1 MASDNGH
8 KLAPV
13 AVVGMSCRLPGG
25 ISTLDDFWA
34 MLSRARSGW
43 REIPEDRFSSKAFW
57 HPNPQ
62 KKGCFNARGGYFMDH
77 DLSKFDAQFFNITKQ
92 EAAAMDPKQ
101 RQLLECTYEALEN
114 AGISKDTV
122 AGSNMGV
129 FVGGSCS
136 DYVMSTHRDPDSV
149 PMFDVT
155 GNHQS
160 IQSGRISHA
169 FDLRGPC
176 FSVDTACSSG
186 LYALHSA
193 VQSIRA
199 GDCDSAVVGGCHLHL
214 QPDYWVSMSMS
225 GLFSE
230 HGKTYAFDHRA
241 KSGFARGEGVGCLIL
256 KSLDQAIKDRD
267 KIRSIIVNTGTNQ
280 DGRTVGLSTPSAE
293 AQEQLIRDVYE
304 RAGINMH
311 DVGFVEAHGTGTK
324 IGDPIE
330 ARAIYNALGE
340 GRTKRNPLYFGSV
353 KTNIGHLENAS
364 GIISVIKASLM
375 LEKGFILPNV
385 NFEKANPSIPLDE
398 WNMRVPMSLRS
409 WPAQKKYISVNNFG
423 FGGSN
428 AHCILMKPEL
438 QLSQVVQEKSDSQHK
453 LFVLSGHG
461 EKSAQERAKQLG
473 IYAEQH
479 PEVFQKRLVTNLAY
493 TLCERR
499 SHLPWRIAIT
509 STCCNDIVEALNTMD
524 AKPARVSTSAPK
536 IAFVFTG
543 QGAQWHAMGREL
555 LTSHPIFANTM
566 READDCLRNLGADFS
581 LLEELAKDKESSE
594 VNKARLSQPACTA
607 VQLGLTRL
615 LSSWGIEPVAV
626 VGHSSGEIGAAFAA
640 GAITLEAAM
649 AAAYQ
654 RGQATLQMK
663 AQHPDLR
670 GGMLAVGA
678 SPSDV
683 RKIIKSMNIDGAAVA
698 CENSPGSTT
707 VSGDVEDIDKL
718 AAELETRKVFNRKL
732 LVDVAYHSSHMELV
746 AEDYTRSIKN
756 VTATD
761 GNGKTA
767 FFSSLRGT
775 ALEKPSSLTAEYWR
789 DNLVKP
795 VLFSSALEALCR
807 EVEPTVLVE
816 IGPHAALEGPIK
828 QVLREMG
835 DKATSIK
842 YCPTLVRNQN
852 ASETALKA
860 AGRLFV
866 MGQSLRFDEVNQ
878 TLAGSDLPVV
888 IDDMLPYPWAHE
900 KYWFETRMSREHR
913 IREFERHDLLGLL
926 STTSNDFEHRWRNI
940 LTTDDVPWLRDHRMQ
955 SLVTFPLAG
964 FLAMIAEAASQRATM
979 KRVAFDRFCLREIQ
993 VTSPLI
999 MTDGDS
1005 YEVTVSLSRY
1015 AEGTRSYSNSW
1026 DSFCVS
1032 SWTQQRG
1039 WVEHCRGLVNV
1050 RNSEAVNPLGS
1061 TVKMEARNRLEKAS
1075 KTCQE
1080 KVASEKLY
1088 SELTDKGAEYG
1099 PLFRIDGDSQIAV
1112 GEGHSMANV
1121 KVPNTKACM
1130 PHTHEASSILSS
1142 AVVDMF
1148 FHLTFAILGAGRNL
1162 MPNLYMPNAIRTL
1175 EFSKNFPNE
1184 IGQSMK
1190 VVCEGY
1196 PDTVSMVPAD
1206 FSIDAWVLQESTLP
1220 VFSAQGFTMSPVNDQ
1235 ISEQIE
1241 PPSHCFKV
1249 QWEELADGVE
1259 KPNGV
1264 NGTNGHHANGVATN
1278 GHANGVNGHHANGVN
1293 GSNGHANGVN
1303 GHSNGVN
1310 GHANG
1315 HSNGVNGH
1323 SNGVNG
1329 HATNGAGGQ
1338 DSNGDAESISES
1350 EFSAPVVIV
1359 SDNGEDDPLT
1369 KSLVDLIALKTGVA
1383 PKVSS
1388 LDSLDASDKICVS
1401 ICELNSPVIS
1411 NITGKGFDKL
1421 QKVILTANT
1430 LLWVSA
1436 GTYKNAKH
1444 PDSALAQ
1451 GLFRTVRSE
1460 TSKLAATLDLDPD
1473 SSLDHDS
1480 RSELIIQALRRV
1492 VASEEETG
1500 PSDFEFAE
1508 SQGKLVVPRVV
1519 EDREMNQLI
1528 QHQTQPTGPYLQPFD
1543 QYGRRLQIAIG
1554 SHGALDTIY
1563 FRDQPPRPLRDDE
1576 VEVKIAATGMNFK
1589 DVVIAMGQVPSAYIG
1604 VECSGTISNVGAK
1617 VTSLSVGDRVCAM
1630 SLGAYGT
1637 FARCRATSAAVIPHD
1652 MSFETAASIPVVYST
1667 AYYGMVELAR
1677 LQPGESIL
1685 IHAASGGVGQAAIQ
1699 LAQMIGAEVYAT
1711 VGGVDKKQLLMKEYG
1726 IAEDR
1731 IFYSRTADFGPAIRE
1746 ATGGRGVDVVLNS
1759 LAGELLRESWESL
1772 AHFGRFIE
1780 IGKRDITSNT
1790 RLDMSKFEHNVT
1802 FSSVDLTLVASERP
1816 KIMGSVLT
1824 SVMELMGKKKIA
1836 PIGPITV
1843 MGISELETALRTLQ
1857 SGKSTGKLVIAPR
1870 PGEQVKVTHRPAAT
1884 ILNGHATYII
1894 IGGTGGLGRSMAK
1907 RMVQRGA
1914 KHIVLLSRAGRMTA
1928 ELAQLS
1934 EECRELGAT
1943 ITVKPC
1949 NVANEGSVRQVV
1961 EECTRSLP
1969 PIRGVIHAAMVLR
1982 DMLFEKMSFDD
1993 FNQVMEAKVAGTW
2006 NFHRALGSHQLD
2018 FFIMLSSVAGIVGNR
2033 GQAAYAAANTF
2044 LDAFVQY
2051 RTQRGLP
2058 ATSIDLTA
2066 VEDIGYLAENAAR
2079 SKEVLKTL
2087 EGSSFGE
2094 AEVLALLEAGI
2105 RGQISQLSNS
2115 QCITG
2120 LNFAAGKSL
2129 PFYAEDAR
2137 FTHLRNAFQSENQAA
2152 EVSATGQALP
2162 SQELIQAASYDAAV
2176 NIVSQRIWEKLCAI
2190 LMLQPSDMDLKSSVK
2205 SYGLDSLNAIELRN
2219 WIGKEYSAHLQ
2230 VLELL
2235 TSGTIMDLAALTM
2248 KKSKI
2253 KHPHKEA

>member
-1 MASDNGH
+1 MASDNGR

-25 ISTLDDFWA
+25 ISTLDDFWT

-43 REIPEDRFSSKAFW
+43 REIPEDRFSSKAFF

-77 DLSKFDAQFFNITKQ
+77 DLSLFDAPFFNITKQ
-92 EAAAMDPKQ
+92 EAMAMDPKQ

-114 AGISKDTV
+114 AGISKESV

-129 FVGGSCS
+129 FIGGSAS
-136 DYVMSTHRDPDSV
+136 DYAMSTYRDPDSL

-160 IQSGRISHA
+160 ILSGRISHA

-186 LYALHSA
+186 LYALHAA
-193 VQSIRA
+193 VQSIRS
-199 GDCDSAVVGGCHLHL
+199 GDCDSAVVAGCHLHL
-214 QPDYWVSMSMS
+214 QPDHWVSMSMS
-225 GLFSE
+225 GLFAE
-230 HGKTYAFDHRA
+230 HGQTYAFDHRA

-256 KSLDQAIKDRD
+256 KSLDRAQADKDQ
-267 KIRSIIVNTGTNQ
+267 IRSIIVNTGANQ

-293 AQEQLIRDVYE
+293 AQEKLIRDVYTK
-304 RAGINMH
+304 AGVDVH
-311 DVGFVEAHGTGTK
+311 EVGFIEAHGTGTK

-330 ARAIYNALGE
+330 ARAIYNALGQ
-340 GRTKRNPLYFGSV
+340 GRTKRQPLYMGSV

-375 LEKGFILPNV
+375 LEKGFILPNI

-398 WNMRVPMSLRS
+398 WNIKVPTSLRS
-409 WPAQKKYISVNNFG
+409 WPAQKRFISVNNFG

-428 AHCILMKPEL
+428 AHCILQRPDIIPSAL
-438 QLSQVVQEKSDSQHK
+438 TQEKPDNRQK
-453 LFVLSGHG
+453 LFVLSGYT
-461 EKSAQERAKQLG
+461 EEAAKQRANHLG

-479 PEVFQKRLVTNLAY
+479 PEVFQKRLVNNMAY
-493 TLCERR
+493 TLCQRR
-499 SHLPWRIAIT
+499 SHLPWRVAIAA
-509 STCCNDIVEALNTMD
+509 TCCSDIVEALNGID
-524 AKPARVSTSAPK
+524 AKPARVSAKAPR

-555 LTSHPIFANTM
+555 MTSHPVFADTM
-566 READDCLRNLGADFS
+566 READACLSSLGADFS
-581 LLEELAKDKESSE
+581 LLEELAKDKETSE

-607 VQLGLTRL
+607 VQLALVRL
-615 LSSWGIEPVAV
+615 LASWGIEPLAV
-626 VGHSSGEIGAAFAA
+626 VGHSSGEIGAAFAT
-640 GAITLEAAM
+640 GAVSLEDAMSAAF
-649 AAAYQ
+649 Q
-654 RGQATLQMK
+654 RGQATLRMK
-663 AQHPDLR
+663 AENPDLK

-678 SPSDV
+678 SPAEV
-683 RKIIKSMNIDGAAVA
+683 RKTIKAMGLEGAAVA

-707 VSGDVEDIDKL
+707 VSGDVQDVEKL
-718 AAELETRKVFNRKL
+718 AAELESRKVFNRKL

-746 AEDYTRSIKN
+746 AEEYTRSIKDIK
-756 VTATD
+756 ATE
-761 GNGKTA
+761 GSTKTS
-767 FFSSLRGT
+767 FFSSLQGK
-775 ALEKPSSLTAEYWR
+775 ALDSPSSLTAEYWR

-807 EVEPTVLVE
+807 EAEPTVLVE

-835 DKATSIK
+835 DKVASSIK
-842 YCPTLVRNQN
+842 YCPTLVRNKDAT
-852 ASETALKA
+852 ASALQT

-866 MGQSLRFDEVNQ
+866 MGQPIRFEEVNQ
-878 TLAGSDLPVV
+878 MDNVDAPSV
-888 IDDMLPYPWAHE
+888 IDDMLPYPWTHE

-913 IREFERHDLLGLL
+913 IKEFARHDLLGRL
-926 STTSNDFEHRWRNI
+926 STTSSDFEHRWRNI
-940 LTTDDVPWLRDHRMQ
+940 LTTDDVPWLRDHKMQ
-955 SLVTFPLAG
+955 SLVTFPFAG
-964 FLAMIAEAASQRATM
+964 FIAMVAEAASQRAAM
-979 KRVAFDRFCLREIQ
+979 KRVSFDRFCLREVQI
-993 VTSPLI
+993 TSPLI
-999 MTDGDS
+999 MNDGDE
-1005 YEVTVSLSRY
+1005 YEVTLSLTRY
-1015 AEGTRSYSNSW
+1015 AEGTRSYSNAW

-1039 WVEHCRGLVNV
+1039 WVEHCRGLISV
-1050 RNSEAVNPLGS
+1050 RKNEAVNPVGT
-1061 TVKMEARNRLEKAS
+1061 TVKRDARRRFDRAS
-1075 KTCQE
+1075 GVCDQVVDKD
-1080 KVASEKLY
+1080 KFYAD
-1088 SELTDKGAEYG
+1088 LTGNGAEYG
-1099 PLFRIDGDSQIAV
+1099 PLFRIDDDTLV
-1112 GEGHSMANV
+1112 GEGHSLTTI
-1121 KVPNTKACM
+1121 KIPDTSACM
-1130 PHTHEASSILSS
+1130 PHNYEAPSILSA

-1148 FHLTFAILGAGRNL
+1148 FHLTFAILGAGRGL
-1162 MPNLYMPNAIRTL
+1162 MPNLYMPNAVKHM
-1175 EFSKNFPNE
+1175 EFSKEFPA
-1184 IGQSMK
+1184 IPGQTMRAI
-1190 VVCEGY
+1190 CEGY
-1196 PDTVSMVPAD
+1196 PDTGNLIPAD
-1206 FSIDAWVLQESTLP
+1206 FSIDVWESPDSVQPL
-1220 VFSAQGFTMSPVNDQ
+1220 FSTQGFTMTPVNDRV
-1235 ISEQIE
+1235 SEQIE
-1241 PPSHCFKV
+1241 PPSICFKV
-1249 QWEELADGVE
+1249 EWEELGGKAS
-1259 KPNGV
+1259 PAPAHNGQA
-1264 NGTNGHHANGVATN
+1264 NSSNGHDS
-1278 GHANGVNGHHANGVN
+1278 NGVNGHEMNEVNGANGHSNGVN
-1293 GSNGHANGVN
+1293 GHTNGVN

-1310 GHANG
+1310 GHSNGANG
-1315 HSNGVNGH
+1315 HANGFNGSNGAH
-1323 SNGVNG
+1323 DYNG
-1329 HATNGAGGQ
+1329 HADVDV
-1338 DSNGDAESISES
+1338 DSAP
-1350 EFSAPVVIV
+1350 EFSAPVVII
-1359 SDNGEDDPLT
+1359 SDNKGESDPLA
-1369 KSLVDLIALKTGVA
+1369 KALVDLIALKTGVT
-1383 PKVSS
+1383 PTICP
-1388 LDSLDASDKICVS
+1388 LDTLDATDKICISV
-1401 ICELNSPVIS
+1401 CELNSPVIS
-1411 NITGKGFDKL
+1411 NISDKAFDKL
-1421 QKVILTANT
+1421 QKVILTANA

-1436 GTYKNAKH
+1436 GTFKNAKH
-1444 PDSALAQ
+1444 PDGALAQ
-1451 GLFRTVRSE
+1451 GLLRTVRSE
-1460 TSKLAATLDLDPD
+1460 TSKMAATLDLDPD
-1473 SSLDHDS
+1473 SPLDNGS

-1492 VASEEETG
+1492 LASEKEVG

-1508 SQGKLVVPRVV
+1508 SEGKLVVPRVV
-1519 EDREMNQLI
+1519 EDVEMNQLV

-1554 SHGALDTIY
+1554 TYGALDSLY
-1563 FRDQPPRPLRDDE
+1563 FCDQPARPLRDDE

-1589 DVVIAMGQVPSAYIG
+1589 DVVIAMGQVPSPYLG

-1667 AYYGMVELAR
+1667 AYYGMIELAR
-1677 LQPGESIL
+1677 LQPGESVL

-1699 LAQMIGAEVYAT
+1699 LAHMIGAEIYAT
-1711 VGGVDKKQLLMKEYG
+1711 VGGADKKQLLMDKYG
-1726 IAEDR
+1726 IPEDR

-1746 ATGGRGVDVVLNS
+1746 ATGGHGVDVVLNS

-1790 RLDMSKFEHNVT
+1790 RLDMNKFEHNVT

-1816 KIMGSVLT
+1816 KIMSSVLN
-1824 SVMELMGKKKIA
+1824 SVMELMSKKSIA

-1843 MGISELETALRTLQ
+1843 LGISELETALRTLQ
-1857 SGKSTGKLVIAPR
+1857 SGKSTGKLIISPR
-1870 PGEQVKVTHRPAAT
+1870 PGEQVKVTHRSAAT

-1934 EECRELGAT
+1934 DECRGLGAT

-1961 EECTRSLP
+1961 EECARSLP

-1993 FNQVMEAKVAGTW
+1993 FHQVMEAKVAGTW
-2006 NFHRALGSHQLD
+2006 NFHRALSSHQLD

-2066 VEDIGYLAENAAR
+2066 VEDVGYLAENAAR

-2087 EGSSFGE
+2087 EGNSFGE

-2120 LNFAAGKSL
+2120 LSFAGPSL
-2129 PFYAEDAR
+2129 PFYADDAR
-2137 FTHLRNAFQSENQAA
+2137 FVRLREAFQSTMQMSNAA
-2152 EVSATGQALP
+2152 APGQSLP
-2162 SQELIQAASYDAAV
+2162 SQELIQASSYDEAV
-2176 NIVSQRIWEKLCAI
+2176 KVVSQRIGEKLCAI
-2190 LMLQPSDMDLKSSVK
+2190 LMLQPGDVDMKTSVK

-2219 WIGKEYSAHLQ
+2219 WIGKEYLAHLQ

-2235 TSGTIMDLAALTM
+2235 TSGAISDLAALTM

-2253 KHPHKEA
+2253 QHAHKEP